1 MEYHDFCALFTKTGI
16 SDAMADQKITT
27 IDNGAGVNATLSSVH
42 YPGDHCN
49 LPNRRVIHTG
59 SSDGDCIRVR
69 AITKDP
75 AGALTVAWSPS

>member
-1 MEYHDFCALFTKTGI
+1 MEYHDICALFTKTGI

-27 IDNGAGVNATLSSVH
+27 IDNGAGVNATLNSVH

-49 LPNRRVIHTG
+49 LPNRRVTHTG